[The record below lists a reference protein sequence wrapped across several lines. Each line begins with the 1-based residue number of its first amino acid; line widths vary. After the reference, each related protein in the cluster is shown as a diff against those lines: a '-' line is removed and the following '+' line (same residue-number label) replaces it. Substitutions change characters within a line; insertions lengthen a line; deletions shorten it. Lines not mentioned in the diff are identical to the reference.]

1 MQQRDL
7 VILGRI
13 VGLYGVKGWLK
24 VYSYTQPMQNI
35 LKYQS
40 WLVQTGASWQAH
52 KLETGRVQGKG
63 LVAKLVGVDDRD
75 LAAEFLQLDIAVT
88 RDQLPKL
95 EPETFY
101 WTDLEGLRVI
111 SKEGQE
117 LGKLDHLFETG
128 ANDVMVVKGER
139 ERLIPWIRD
148 QVVLQVNLD
157 DGFIEV
163 DWDADF

>member
-13 VGLYGVKGWLK
+13 VGLYGVKGWLR
-24 VYSYTQPMQNI
+24 VHSYTQPLQNI
-35 LKYQS
+35 LKYQPWQIQS
-40 WLVQTGASWQAH
+40 GESWQSCR
-52 KLETGRVQGKG
+52 LETGKLQGKG
-63 LVAKLVGVDDRD
+63 LVIKLAEVDDRD
-75 LAAEFLQLDIAVT
+75 AAAVFLQRDIAVART
-88 RDQLPKL
+88 QLPKL

-101 WTDLEGLRVI
+101 WTDLEGLRVMT
-111 SKEGQE
+111 KAGQE
-117 LGKLDHLFETG
+117 LGRLDHLFETG

-163 DWDADF
+163 DWDVHF